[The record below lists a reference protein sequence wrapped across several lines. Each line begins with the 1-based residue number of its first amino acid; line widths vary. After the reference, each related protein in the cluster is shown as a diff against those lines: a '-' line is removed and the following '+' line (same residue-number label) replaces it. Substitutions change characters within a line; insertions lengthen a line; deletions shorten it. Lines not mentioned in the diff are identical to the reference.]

1 MPCRKPV
8 AAIDAKR
15 HIILV
20 CHLTQRITTETD
32 RKQVTIQGESLVQDT
47 LLITLAQQKQR
58 LDNRGL
64 ATTVQPGQHRQ
75 VAQFK
80 TQMLMN
86 LVIVYVK

>member
-1 MPCRKPV
+1 M
-8 AAIDAKR
+8 
-15 HIILV
+15 
-20 CHLTQRITTETD
+20 RITTETD
-32 RKQVTIQGESLVQDT
+32 REQVTIQGESLVQDI

-64 ATTVQPGQHRQ
+64 ATAVQPGQHRQ